1 MTTGYLPYTL
11 ELRAPLL
18 VTAPTG
24 DPNSART
31 LPYVPG
37 SAIRGAVA
45 RAIGATKRGD
55 PGWADLDE
63 LVLSGAVRYLNA
75 YPLLGGRRC
84 LPAPVSLRAE
94 KRASE
99 HGAVDAY
106 DLLYYDGTPT
116 DDHVVDGH
124 WPAAQLGS
132 SVRDAVT
139 VGAADLIRAQVRISG
154 RMHQQR
160 DQRDRAR
167 GRAWTDRA
175 TGQAH
180 GTVYGYESLDAGQR
194 LGGVLAIDGDEAER
208 LAERLKKLL
217 DGTVLLGRS
226 RRAGYGGDPVIDWD
240 ALRDREVEGPQVVP
254 LDRDLQAG
262 GTVRLLLT
270 SPYLGRHADTG
281 QPDPTSLTTEI
292 ERRLGAVT
300 VVRRRWAFTEAGGY
314 NRTWGLPL
322 PQRAALAA
330 GSVLLLRAD
339 DTVPAEQ
346 LQDVEHSGLGDRR
359 VDGFG
364 RCVFLGAP
372 TRTVTL
378 HATPK
383 APPAPPP
390 NGQSPPTLVRTIERR
405 IAEAR
410 VRDRIEDVAAAI
422 ARSATGIP
430 TSSLIGRLRVPL
442 RRDPAAGLAEL
453 AAWVGSNDT
462 PARLRR
468 PALDQ
473 LDRCRLKEPDEGPTT
488 LLTWLRDLS
497 HDGKERLNRL
507 LKLDVV
513 AHNAAIGAEATL
525 RADVGKS
532 ATAHR
537 ALLVDAVLAALRLKT
552 TSQEGVDG

>member
-1 MTTGYLPYTL
+1 MTTRYLPYTL

-31 LPYVPG
+31 LPYISG
-37 SAIRGAVA
+37 STIRGAVA
-45 RAIGATKRGD
+45 RAIGATKPAD

-63 LVLSGAVRYLNA
+63 LVLSGTVRYLNA
-75 YPLLGGRRC
+75 YPLVDGRC
-84 LPAPVSLRAE
+84 LPAPVSLRPE

-99 HGAVDAY
+99 HRAFDAH
-106 DLLYYDGTPT
+106 DLLAYDGTPT
-116 DDHVVDGH
+116 DDHEVDGH
-124 WPAAQLGS
+124 WPKQQLGAPI
-132 SVRDAVT
+132 RDAVT
-139 VGAADLIRAQVRISG
+139 VGAAELTRVQARISG
-154 RMHQQR
+154 RMHQ
-160 DQRDRAR
+160 QRDRAR
-167 GRAWTDRA
+167 GRAWTDRG

-180 GTVYGYESLDAGQR
+180 GTVYGYESLDAGQQ
-194 LGGVLAIDGDEAER
+194 LGGVLAIDGDEADR
-208 LAERLKKLL
+208 LAERLRELL

-226 RRAGYGGDPVIDWD
+226 RRAGYGGDPAIEWN
-240 ALRDREVEGPQVVP
+240 ALRDREVEGSSQVVP

-262 GTVRLLLT
+262 RTVRLLLT

-281 QPDPTSLTTEI
+281 QPDPTYLTDEI

-330 GSVLLLRAD
+330 GSVLLLHVKA
-339 DTVPAEQ
+339 TVPAAR
-346 LQDVEHSGLGDRR
+346 LQDVEHRGLGDRR

-364 RCVFLGAP
+364 RCLFLEAP
-372 TRTVTL
+372 TETVTL
-378 HATPK
+378 RAIPK
-383 APPAPPP
+383 GQPAPAP
-390 NGQSPPTLVRTIERR
+390 NGQDPPELVRTIERR

-410 VRDRIEDVAAAI
+410 IRDEIEDVAAAI

-442 RRDPAAGLAEL
+442 RRAPAAGLAEL
-453 AAWVGSNDT
+453 AAWVGSNDAT
-462 PARLRR
+462 ALRR

-473 LDRCRLKEPDEGPTT
+473 LDRCRLKEPNHTPTT
-488 LLTWLRDLS
+488 LLAWLRDLS
-497 HDGKERLNRL
+497 HDGEDRLERLLR
-507 LKLDVV
+507 LDVI
-513 AHNAAIGAEATL
+513 AHHAAIGGEAAL
-525 RADVGKS
+525 SADVGRS

-537 ALLVDAVLAALRLKT
+537 ARLVDAVLAALRLRLKT
-552 TSQEGVDG
+552 TSQEGVDD